1 MRNLV
6 YLTTIRGLPVR
17 LHYTWLIVL
26 LLGLPI
32 LTRVTLPSYL
42 PELGGLANIALAL
55 LILALFFGVV
65 VVHELAHLLV
75 ARLLRVRFPV
85 MNLYPLG
92 AVTRLPDRHGSPSA
106 AFWTA
111 AVGPIA
117 SVALWWVLTGA
128 ADTLVGS
135 GVLAIVLDVVG
146 ALSLYLGLINLVP
159 ALPLDGGRMLR
170 AALWWANGSFEPAHR
185 IARLVGQIIAY
196 GLVYLGVGLVIG
208 TPDWLRGGALVLLGW
223 AIREAGGTTHRR
235 ALVAQLLNRLTAADV
250 LSAPSRVVAPERS
263 LREFAA
269 LLRGRTG
276 TMPTPVIADGMFV
289 GMIDR
294 ELLRDVPQGYWD
306 ERTVAETMLPTAH
319 IGSISPATPV
329 SMLLPRLLT
338 DALWQRMP
346 MPVVDQ
352 GHLVGLIDAD
362 QLGEI
367 LELEDEFGLFARGAI
382 AESHTDD
389 TTKSMAE
396 STPALGLVQSRADGT
411 RTHMVR

>member
-1 MRNLV
+1 M
-6 YLTTIRGLPVR
+6 YLTTVRGLPVR
-17 LHYTWLIVL
+17 LHYTWLLVL

-32 LTRVTLPSYL
+32 LSRVTLPGYL
-42 PELGGLANIALAL
+42 PELGGLATIALAL

-75 ARLLRVRFPV
+75 ARLLRVPFPV

-92 AVTRLPDRHGSPSA
+92 AVTRLPDRHGRPSA

-111 AVGPIA
+111 AAGPIA
-117 SVALWWVLTGA
+117 SIALWWVLAGA
-128 ADTLVGS
+128 ADTLAVS
-135 GVLAIVLDVVG
+135 GAPAIVLSIVG
-146 ALSLYLGLINLVP
+146 TLSLYLGLVNLVP

-170 AALWWANGSFEPAHR
+170 AILWWANGIFEPAQR

-196 GLVYLGVGLVIG
+196 GMVFSGIGLVIG
-208 TPDWLRGGALVLLGW
+208 PQDWLRGGGLVLIGW
-223 AIREAGGTTHRR
+223 AIREAGGTARR
-235 ALVAQLLNRLTAADV
+235 RRLVTQLLNRLTAADV
-250 LSAPSRVVAPERS
+250 LSAPARVVAPERS

-269 LLRGRTG
+269 LLRGRMG
-276 TMPTPVIADGMFV
+276 TMPTPVIADDMFL

-306 ERTVAETMLPTAH
+306 ERTVAETMLPAAH

-329 SMLLPRLLT
+329 STLLPRLLT

-352 GHLVGLIDAD
+352 GRLVGLIDSD
-362 QLGEI
+362 QMSEI
-367 LELEDEFGLFARGAI
+367 LELEDEFGLFGRGAV
-382 AESHTDD
+382 AE
-389 TTKSMAE
+389 A
-396 STPALGLVQSRADGT
+396 RADARAAPTTGASASGAAPQMAQVGADS
-411 RTHMVR
+411 RHERAVGL